1 MNLLVNMSVCI
12 SSEQHVQS
20 LPNVLMVGL
29 LPTAVTWTSVQ
40 QRCDMLC
47 ISAVTDGTMLFDYGP
62 YRFVSTVAATPL
74 QRHARARFSKL
85 LKTFLRSS

>member
-47 ISAVTDGTMLFDYGP
+47 ISAVTDGTMLFNYGP
-62 YRFVSTVAATPL
+62 YRFMSVPL
-74 QRHARARFSKL
+74 Q
-85 LKTFLRSS
+85 LRRCSVMHGPDFQNF